1 LIYKQT
7 KKIRKVKIKKMNK
20 NNGKRGKKSDPPNTS
35 SNRDN
40 SSSNASLLPPS
51 SSLRSSLLSPTNNR
65 LENVLILQG
74 GGSLGAFGCGVF
86 KTLANSNIKL
96 DIIAGTSIGGI
107 NAAIIA
113 GSKDAKH
120 PELLLEQFW
129 LELSESF
136 VDFDKVTL
144 PSSASLPKFIE
155 KLLLVLPSNNYYY
168 HHHFPTASSEQENYS
183 TIKANER
190 AIKMKQLR
198 SFYSSAIF
206 GNDKMFKPRWRQET
220 ALTDPEYFA
229 PQNWTYM
236 YDLAPLVKTLE
247 KYIDYNK
254 LKPNGN
260 PTSRLILTAVN
271 VLTAD
276 PLTFDSSK
284 QQITSKHIL
293 ATSAYPLYNF
303 PWIEVEDGVYAW
315 DGGLLNNTPLR
326 EVIDASPVNDK
337 RIFLVENYP
346 KRVNAL
352 PKNLPEVYHR
362 ARDIM
367 FSDKTVYNVR
377 MSKVITLYLRYIE
390 ELYQLIETLDL
401 TEVDPKQLKRIRKKY
416 KKYKQERGAEIKDIF
431 YITRDEPFPHMYEN
445 ADFSPETIKNS
456 IKEGEMK
463 TIQALKGR

>member
-1 LIYKQT
+1 
-7 KKIRKVKIKKMNK
+7 M
-20 NNGKRGKKSDPPNTS
+20 
-35 SNRDN
+35 
-40 SSSNASLLPPS
+40 SSSRS
-51 SSLRSSLLSPTNNR
+51 SSAHNNNKI
-65 LENVLILQG
+65 ENVLVLQG

-86 KTLANSNIKL
+86 KAIANNNIKL

-107 NAAIIA
+107 NAAIIS
-113 GSKDAKH
+113 GSKDEKH
-120 PELLLEQFW
+120 PEQALEQFW
-129 LELSESF
+129 LELSEGF
-136 VDFDKVTL
+136 VEFDKHIL
-144 PSSASLPKFIE
+144 PYSSSLPKFVE
-155 KLLLVLPSNNYYY
+155 DLLLPARYYY
-168 HHHFPTASSEQENYS
+168 NNLHIYSSNQENYS
-183 TIKANER
+183 TTTNANEH

-220 ALTDPEYFA
+220 ALTDPEYFT
-229 PQNWTYM
+229 PQKWTYL

-247 KYIDYNK
+247 KYIDYDK

-260 PTSRLILTAVN
+260 PNARLILTAVN
-271 VLTAD
+271 ILTAD

-284 QQITSKHIL
+284 QQITPKHIL

-303 PWIEVEDGVYAW
+303 RWVEVEDGVYAW
-315 DGGLLNNTPLR
+315 DGGLLSNTPLR

-367 FSDKTVYNVR
+367 FSDKTEYNVR
-377 MSKVITLYLRYIE
+377 MSKVITQYLRYIE
-390 ELYQLIETLDL
+390 ELYQLIETHMDL
-401 TEVDPKQLKRIRKKY
+401 SKVDPKQLKRIRKKY
-416 KKYKQERGAEIKDIF
+416 KKYKQERGAEIKDIV
-431 YITRDEPFPHMYEN
+431 YVTRDEPFPHMYEN
-445 ADFSPETIKNS
+445 ADFSPQTIKNS

-463 TIQALKGR
+463 TIQALTRR